1 MDQIGQYVI
10 RLTSAALICG
20 AVMSIADKKGAIG
33 VAIKLLAGM
42 FMTFAMISPWVQF
55 RLNDLES
62 FLDDVQIRADRLT
75 GTAENATREE
85 MAKRITDST
94 AAYILEKAQSL
105 GAEITVEIILD
116 ESDIPAPCSVRLN
129 GSVSPYGKQKLSSII
144 ENDLGIPPEE
154 QIWT

>member
-10 RLTSAALICG
+10 RLTAAALICG
-20 AVMSIADKKGAIG
+20 AVMSIADKKGTIG
-33 VAIKLLAGM
+33 VAVKLLAGM
-42 FMTFAMISPWVQF
+42 FLTLTMISPWVQF
-55 RLNDLES
+55 HLNDLES
-62 FLDDVQIRADRLT
+62 LLDDVQLSADRLT
-75 GTAENATREE
+75 GSAQSATRDE

-116 ESDIPAPCSVRLN
+116 ESDIPVPCLVRLS

>member
-10 RLTSAALICG
+10 RLTAAALICG
-20 AVMSIADKKGAIG
+20 AVMSIADKKGTIG
-33 VAIKLLAGM
+33 VAVKLLAGM
-42 FMTFAMISPWVQF
+42 FLTLTMISPWVQF
-55 RLNDLES
+55 HLNDLES
-62 FLDDVQIRADRLT
+62 LLDDVQLSADRLT
-75 GTAENATREE
+75 GSAQSATRDE
-85 MAKRITDST
+85 MGKRITDST

-116 ESDIPAPCSVRLN
+116 ESDIPVPCLVRLS